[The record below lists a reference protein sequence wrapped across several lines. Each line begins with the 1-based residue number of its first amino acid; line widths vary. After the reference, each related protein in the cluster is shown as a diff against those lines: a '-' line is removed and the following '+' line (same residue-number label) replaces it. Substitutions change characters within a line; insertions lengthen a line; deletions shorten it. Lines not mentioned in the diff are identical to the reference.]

1 MIAEDK
7 YKNITYCYPSIQENS
22 RENAKKF
29 IDKYDNSVDKLNK
42 KFDLDIEGLSN
53 IKKILFM
60 PIYDEGSSLGDDI
73 FRDNDILIVKV
84 DNDTT
89 TIPFN
94 EEDIENNILGN
105 YLRQAIKNEDQQ
117 YIKDLIIMSLRD
129 QENIKINNDVG
140 FLQGKIEGESQS
152 SNRDDVKY
160 NLEKALVT
168 TIRKKD
174 DDKFNEVLK
183 VLIKASKEK
192 NIDIKKVSMEVNTL
206 LKK

>member
-1 MIAEDK
+1 
-7 YKNITYCYPSIQENS
+7 
-22 RENAKKF
+22 
-29 IDKYDNSVDKLNK
+29 
-42 KFDLDIEGLSN
+42 
-53 IKKILFM
+53 
-60 PIYDEGSSLGDDI
+60 
-73 FRDNDILIVKV
+73 
-84 DNDTT
+84 
-89 TIPFN
+89 
-94 EEDIENNILGN
+94 
-105 YLRQAIKNEDQQ
+105 
-117 YIKDLIIMSLRD
+117 MSLRD